1 MKNFTVVICT
11 YKRHYLIQNCLENI
25 LDNSI
30 IPDKIIIIDQNYDFS
45 TYNKILNIFQKKNL
59 KII

>member
-30 IPDKIIIIDQNYDFS
+30 IPDKIIIIDQ
-45 TYNKILNIFQKKNL
+45 IMIFL
-59 KII
+59 PTIRF